1 MDKAIIVFSRKG
13 LFKKTLSAFDI
24 RSREHARKL
33 WPLVSCDESKQMVT
47 WVRPSFENGRLRRRA
62 HFRVLP
68 SQNNYNSKEHFDDQE
83 DHRWCTTKE
92 STEHRLAKELVA
104 AELSRRLSYGLG
116 MPWIFKDKDVSDFP
130 IQGNLLLGADR
141 VVIEYPL
148 KTPFG
153 SQFRLDIAVLGSPVH
168 SEAMVLGGVEIE
180 LGHAFDGRK
189 ALIGKSLGFP
199 LISIDITEMTIAEFT
214 PEWASR
220 VLTGTTFNH
229 EEHRRKTYIYLHDLL
244 YPLYVQI
251 PLFIDKEKRHQFL
264 IFADNPTLD
273 KLNSWMKKLAQK
285 LNYQN
290 GEVAVAIVK

>member
-104 AELSRRLSYGLG
+104 AELSRRLSYGL
-116 MPWIFKDKDVSDFP
+116 S
-130 IQGNLLLGADR
+130 
-141 VVIEYPL
+141 
-148 KTPFG
+148 
-153 SQFRLDIAVLGSPVH
+153 
-168 SEAMVLGGVEIE
+168 
-180 LGHAFDGRK
+180 
-189 ALIGKSLGFP
+189 LIH
-199 LISIDITEMTIAEFT
+199 I
-214 PEWASR
+214 
-220 VLTGTTFNH
+220 
-229 EEHRRKTYIYLHDLL
+229 
-244 YPLYVQI
+244 
-251 PLFIDKEKRHQFL
+251 
-264 IFADNPTLD
+264 
-273 KLNSWMKKLAQK
+273 
-285 LNYQN
+285 
-290 GEVAVAIVK
+290 